1 MTAMD
6 ASRGADWGVG
16 STISTAGSILFSH
29 FTAFVGTALVASLP
43 SLIFS
48 LVVPA
53 SYVQSIVDLIVGQIV
68 AVTLIYGSIQVLR
81 GRQVSISDCF
91 SQGFAR
97 LGTAIGVAIL
107 AGLGVAL
114 GMVLLI
120 VPGVIL
126 AVMWSVAVP
135 AAVVERTGV
144 IESLS
149 RSIALTRERRWRV
162 FGAILVAGVITVVV
176 GAVVGGIFGVIGGA
190 DSILFTIVVWAVT
203 AAAQAFSA
211 CVYATLYYFLRREKE
226 GVDIEQIAS
235 VFD

>member
-16 STISTAGSILFSH
+16 STISTAGTVLFSH

-48 LVVPA
+48 LVAPG
-53 SYVQSIVDLIVGQIV
+53 SFVQSLIDLVIGQVV

-81 GRQVSISDCF
+81 GRQVSITDCF

-97 LGTAIGVAIL
+97 LGTAIGVA
-107 AGLGVAL
+107 
-114 GMVLLI
+114 
-120 VPGVIL
+120 IL

-149 RSIALTRERRWRV
+149 RSVALTRERRWRV
-162 FGAILVAGVITVVV
+162 FGAVLVAGVITVVV

-190 DSILFTIVVWAVT
+190 ESILFTIVLWAVT

>member
-1 MTAMD
+1 MD

-16 STISTAGSILFSH
+16 STISTAGTVLFSH

-48 LVVPA
+48 LVAPG
-53 SYVQSIVDLIVGQIV
+53 SFVQSLIDLVIGQVV

-81 GRQVSISDCF
+81 GRQVSITDCF

-120 VPGVIL
+120 VPGLIL

-149 RSIALTRERRWRV
+149 RSVALTRERRWRV
-162 FGAILVAGVITVVV
+162 FGAVLVAGVITVVV

-190 DSILFTIVVWAVT
+190 ESILFTIVLWAVT